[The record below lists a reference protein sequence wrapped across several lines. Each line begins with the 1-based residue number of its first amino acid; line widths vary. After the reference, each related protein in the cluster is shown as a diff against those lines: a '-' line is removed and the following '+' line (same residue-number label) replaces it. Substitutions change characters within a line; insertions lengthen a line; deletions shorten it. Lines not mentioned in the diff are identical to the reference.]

1 MRVSLIVSFFA
12 ICAVGALLHGAAWRW
27 FRGAAPRIVARFR
40 RPLLAVY
47 LVLFLMPTARL
58 LAFYGVRSP
67 AWSMIGAV
75 GMLWYLTLALTMAS
89 VGLVRG
95 ARLAQARLTRSPSTR
110 REGAS
115 ARALDEETAPVVAPL
130 PAEKGVIAD
139 RHAVEE
145 KGEPAAAPPAPSSR
159 LDRRE
164 VLERAVGAAALVA
177 SSGAMAWG
185 TLRGRYEWSIEEVA
199 IRLPRLPKALDGFT
213 IVQLSDL
220 HVGTFIGERELD
232 LGLGLLD
239 KIRVDLVAI
248 TGDIVD
254 SDPHYVPIAA
264 AKLGALKAR
273 HGVVCVPGNHDY
285 YTGENAVLGGMR
297 RAGIDVMVNRG
308 KVIAPGDGGGFAL
321 LGVDD
326 LSARRTAPG
335 TGPDLSLARS
345 MVPPDRATVLLA
357 HQPRFAAFAARSGV
371 DLQLSG
377 HTHGGQINP
386 GFRLVDLFYRYV
398 EGRYDIDEM
407 QLYVNRGFGTA
418 GPPTRVG
425 APPEITKIVLVAG

>member
-1 MRVSLIVSFFA
+1 MRVSVIVSFFA
-12 ICAVGALLHGAAWRW
+12 IYAVGALLHWAAWRW
-27 FRGAAPRIVARFR
+27 FGGVAPRVAARFR
-40 RPLLAVY
+40 RPLLALY
-47 LVLFLMPTARL
+47 LVLFSMPMARV
-58 LAFYGVRSP
+58 LAFYGLRS
-67 AWSMIGAV
+67 ATWSMIGAV
-75 GMLWYLTLALTMAS
+75 GMLWYLTLALTMTS

-95 ARLAQARLTRSPSTR
+95 ARLLQARF
-110 REGAS
+110 
-115 ARALDEETAPVVAPL
+115 ARKVD
-130 PAEKGVIAD
+130 
-139 RHAVEE
+139 
-145 KGEPAAAPPAPSSR
+145 PAAADTLRAEAGNALVDAAPPPPVPVR

-164 VLERAVGAAALVA
+164 VLERVVGAAALSA

-199 IRLPRLPKALDGFT
+199 IRLPKLPKALDGFT

-232 LGLGLLD
+232 LGLRLLD

-264 AKLGALKAR
+264 QKLGALKAR
-273 HGVVCVPGNHDY
+273 HGVVCIPGNHDY

-326 LSARRTAPG
+326 LSARRMTPG

-345 MVPPDRATVLLA
+345 MVPPDLATVLLA
-357 HQPRFAAFAARSGV
+357 HQPRFAAFAARSGI

-398 EGRYDIDEM
+398 EGRYDIGEM